1 MTIKQLGGVFGRN
14 PTFEDVTIEGTLTF
28 DGDIDINSD
37 LRVDGDLDVNGTVTA
52 DRASSD
58 GTCIDI
64 QKDGVSLGTLGASV
78 GDLFIQGKLSGH
90 SGLRFD
96 SSAII
101 PFRDNS
107 ISSNTTDLGLSNVR
121 FKDIYL
127 GGNVVVSSGSGID
140 FSATSGTGTSELLDD
155 YEEGTWTPTYLGSV
169 SNPTITYD
177 IQVGLYV
184 KIGRLCHAVLRIRT
198 DSVSG
203 GSGNL
208 RIGGLPFLAFSAP
221 TSSMSGGITVNRADS
236 FTTNTPAFGVI
247 SGGADYIDLNYDLA
261 ANAVTTAN
269 LTNAAN
275 SNTAIIS
282 IVYQTA

>member
-1 MTIKQLGGVFGRN
+1 MTIKNNGGIFGRN
-14 PTFEDVTIEGTLTF
+14 PTFNDVTIEGQLTF
-28 DGDIDINSD
+28 DGDIDVNSD
-37 LRVDGDLDVNGTVTA
+37 LKVDGNLVVTGTGDFDGDLNVNAGSIVVDAGTVNITHPF
-52 DRASSD
+52 DRALQINRS
-58 GTCIDI
+58 GANTF
-64 QKDGVSLGTLGASV
+64 SLEHSTAEMYLYNVTTASPV
-78 GDLFIQGKLSGH
+78 INFK
-90 SGLRFD
+90 
-96 SSAII
+96 
-101 PFRDNS
+101 N
-107 ISSNTTDLGLSNVR
+107 NSNVH
-121 FKDIYL
+121 INS
-127 GGNVVVSSGSGID
+127 GNLVFGTAGNGID
-140 FSATSGTGTSELLDD
+140 FSATAGTGTSELFDD
-155 YEEGTWTPTYLGSV
+155 YEEGTWTPAYLGSV

>member
-1 MTIKQLGGVFGRN
+1 MTIKHLGGVFGRN
-14 PTFEDVTIEGTLTF
+14 PTFNDVTIEGQLTF
-28 DGDIDINSD
+28 EGNIDIDSD
-37 LRVDGDLDVNGTVTA
+37 ITWEDNKKAIFGDSGDLEIFH
-52 DRASSD
+52 D
-58 GTCIDI
+58 GNHSYINN
-64 QKDGVSLGTLGASV
+64 VGAGS
-78 GDLFIQGKLSGH
+78 LFIQ
-90 SGLRFD
+90 
-96 SSAII
+96 
-101 PFRDNS
+101 
-107 ISSNTTDLGLSNVR
+107 DLDGAG
-121 FKDIYL
+121 DIYL
-127 GGNVVVSSGSGID
+127 RPKSGQTAIGIYNDNTVEIAHSGNVKLATTSTGISVTGNVAVNAGNGID
-140 FSATSGTGTSELLDD
+140 FSATSGTGTSELFDD